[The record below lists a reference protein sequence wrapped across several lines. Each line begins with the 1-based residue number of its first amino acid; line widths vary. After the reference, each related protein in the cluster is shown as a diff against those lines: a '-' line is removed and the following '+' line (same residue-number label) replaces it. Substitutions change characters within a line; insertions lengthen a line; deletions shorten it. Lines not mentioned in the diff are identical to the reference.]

1 MMEERRL
8 ERQRRLLAM
17 RTAAP
22 SLPSSQKEEFNLRLV
37 DLYKEQPCLWNT
49 SLPGHKDA
57 DLKRSAWEKIASQLG
72 GHLSAEFVRCRVRSM
87 RYHLNVYKLQMI
99 EYQMTSGGGKPP
111 EKPFYVDRF
120 AFLDSE
126 EASNDPEGGDPGPKP
141 GEKQDSISG
150 KYANLWSDFNLKS
163 LAKRETAAGSSEHR
177 RSGPSILE
185 MVKMR
190 MEAQIKP
197 LELTMPRL
205 GISPA
210 QRSIITRNRVWDQ
223 STSASSLGAL
233 SETPPALQ
241 ARPGDSISK
250 TKLAQKDRDA
260 EKPSTSKMAQASL
273 ANAESEDDELYSLHW
288 SVRKEQRSLRP
299 GHDQRQ
305 KFPVGLRSTQANEP
319 TPDIF

>member
-8 ERQRRLLAM
+8 EHQRRLLAM

-22 SLPSSQKEEFNLRLV
+22 SLPSSQEKEFNLRLV

-49 SLPGHKDA
+49 ALPEHKDA
-57 DLKRSAWEKIASQLG
+57 ELKRSAWEKIAGQLG
-72 GHLSAEFVRCRVRSM
+72 SHLSAEFVRCRVRSM

-99 EYQMTSGGGKPP
+99 EYQMTSGEGKQP

-126 EASNDPEGGDPGPKP
+126 GALPDTKRGAPGVEP
-141 GEKQDSISG
+141 GKERDSISG
-150 KYANLWSDFNLKS
+150 KYAKLWSDFNLKS
-163 LAKRETAAGSSEHR
+163 LAKRETGTTNPEHR
-177 RSGPSILE
+177 RSGPSILG

-190 MEAQIKP
+190 MEADRKP
-197 LELTMPRL
+197 LEFALPRL
-205 GISPA
+205 GITQM
-210 QRSIITRNRVWDQ
+210 QRSLTRNRARGQ
-223 STSASSLGAL
+223 TTSASSLEAL

-250 TKLAQKDRDA
+250 TKLAQKDRDT
-260 EKPSTSKMAQASL
+260 EKPTTSKMAQASL
-273 ANAESEDDELYSLHW
+273 AEAQSEDDELYSLHW

-299 GHDQRQ
+299 GHEQRQ
-305 KFPVGLRSTQANEP
+305 RFPVGLHATQPNEP